1 MNADRTLLT
10 DAQWARLSPLLPG
23 QAHSPGV
30 TARDTRLF
38 VEAILWRLRCGVPW
52 RDLPE
57 RFGPWHRVFVRFSR
71 WKHSGVWASALAA
84 LQDEMGLA
92 QLQVDSTIVRAH
104 QQAAGALKKKARRRS
119 AAAGAASRPS
129 CT

>member
-10 DAQWARLSPLLPG
+10 DAQWARLSPMLPG

-30 TARDTRLF
+30 TAKHTRLF
-38 VEAILWRLRCGVPW
+38 VAAVLWRLRCAVPW

-71 WKHSGVWASALAA
+71 WKHSGVWARALAA
-84 LQDEMGLA
+84 LQDKSGLA

-104 QQAAGALKKKARRRS
+104 QQAAGALKKKARRPW